1 MKLKEL
7 FCRSKNN
14 GPQTSDIPKHFVKQV
29 DLDKKLILSLSKS
42 RIPNLKQIKYLPK
55 FFTVTEKR
63 IVQIIIIVII
73 IALSTLGG
81 IFYKNHVEYLP
92 NYGGEYTEGL
102 IGSLKYINPI
112 LAQTSE
118 VDRDISRLIFSSL
131 LQYNEKQEL
140 TPDLAEHYEISDD
153 QKTYTVYL
161 KKNIKWHDNSP
172 LTADDIIF
180 TVKSI
185 QDPEY
190 KSPLAPSLRGV
201 LVEKVDDYKITFTLQ
216 EPYAP
221 FLEILTFGILP
232 KHIWNDIPANNA
244 NLAEYNIKPIGSG
257 PFKFE
262 SLTKDN
268 LGNIKKYTLTRYD
281 NYHSQKPFIK
291 KIHLKLYA
299 DFNNAVEALHN
310 KNIEGISFLP
320 NELRPAV
327 AKNKNLNYYSL
338 QIPQFT
344 ALFFNQSKNEILKD
358 KNIRQALAL
367 SLDKNKILQETL
379 GGEGLVIDGVIL
391 PGYLGYN
398 PDIKKYNF
406 NIDEANKI
414 LEELKWETY
423 PVESYIKNRLSEELK
438 KLEEEKSK
446 EGENQGQAEKSEK
459 TNNEENVAVKET
471 EKIPKETSTKETE
484 DAKEIIKEVP
494 IEDLSAEEAEKT
506 PEELIADQIN
516 SEVDENQKIFRR
528 KDGQILTLT
537 LTTVN
542 RPENVKAVEL
552 IKKYWQQIGIKV
564 NLNIVSP
571 NEIRRETIKNRA
583 YEILLYSEIVGSDP
597 DPYPFWHSSQNVHPG
612 LNLAIF
618 VNRHV
623 DELLEEARQ
632 TNKKEERG
640 EKYIKF
646 QNILAADIPAIF
658 LYSPTYTYVVD
669 KKIKGISA
677 ERLTMPSDR
686 FAKIE
691 NWYIKVKHQLN
702 F

>member
-1 MKLKEL
+1 MKFKEL

-14 GPQTSDIPKHFVKQV
+14 DPQTSNAPKPFVKQV
-29 DLDKKLILSLSKS
+29 NLDKKLILSLSKS

-55 FFTVTEKR
+55 FFTLTEKR
-63 IVQIIIIVII
+63 IIQSIIIVII
-73 IALSTLGG
+73 IALATLGG
-81 IFYKNHVEYLP
+81 IFYKNHIKYFP

-102 IGSLKYINPI
+102 VGSLKYINPI

-140 TPDLAEHYEISDD
+140 IPDLAEHYEISKD
-153 QKTYTVYL
+153 QKTYTIYL
-161 KKNIKWHDNSP
+161 KKDIKWHDGNP

-180 TVKSI
+180 TVRSI

-190 KSPLAPSLRGV
+190 KSPLTPSLRGV
-201 LVEKVDDYKITFTLQ
+201 LINKVDDYKVTFTLQ

-232 KHIWNDIPANNA
+232 KHIWSDIPANNA
-244 NLAEYNIKPIGSG
+244 NLAEYNTKPIGSG

-281 NYHSQKPFIK
+281 DYYSQKPFIK

-299 DFNNAVEALHN
+299 DFNSAVEALHN

-320 NELRPAV
+320 NELRPIV

-344 ALFFNQSKNEILKD
+344 AIFFNQSKNEILKN

-367 SLDKNKILQETL
+367 SLDKNEILQETL
-379 GGEGLVIDGVIL
+379 GGEGLVIDGAIL

-423 PVESYIKNRLSEELK
+423 PVESYIKDRLSEELK
-438 KLEEEKSK
+438 KLEEKKEEEKKDSEENKNSSK
-446 EGENQGQAEKSEK
+446 EEAGETSKAGENSGESVDSMDKEKLEG
-459 TNNEENVAVKET
+459 
-471 EKIPKETSTKETE
+471 
-484 DAKEIIKEVP
+484 
-494 IEDLSAEEAEKT
+494 LGMSAEEADLSAQARKT

-516 SEVDENQKIFRR
+516 SEIDDGQQIFRK
-528 KDGQILTLT
+528 KDGQILTLS
-537 LTTVN
+537 LTTVDQL
-542 RPENVKAVEL
+542 EDIKAVKL
-552 IKKYWQQIGIKV
+552 IKKYWQQLGIKV

-571 NEIRRETIKNRA
+571 SEIRRETIKNRD

-632 TNKKEERG
+632 TNKEDERS

-646 QNILAADIPAIF
+646 QNILAADVPAIF

-677 ERLTMPSDR
+677 KRLTVPSDR
-686 FAKIE
+686 FTKIE
-691 NWYIKVKHQLN
+691 NWYIKVKRKLN